1 MLRKNVWLG
10 CLLGLSI
17 LSVPFVSYADVN
29 IGVLAPRGK
38 LKAMK
43 RWDGFS
49 QYLHEQLQQ
58 TINIIPL
65 PPADTLAAVQSGELD
80 FILTNPVQTV
90 KAVELHSAKILA
102 TLNKFS
108 GAVFAGVIVSKK
120 GSGIT
125 TAQDLINRKVM
136 SLKFKAAAGAYTF
149 QTYHLHQRG
158 INPHEDFA
166 SMRAGKKQ
174 DDLVLAVK
182 AGVIDAAFVRTGI
195 LEAMAKEGKIK
206 LDEFDIVDQH
216 GSDEIKQMHTT
227 DHYPEWYLAALKDTE
242 LSTVR
247 QLGAAALALT
257 PDHDAAKQA
266 KIRGFVKPVPL
277 DGMVTALKTLKIAPF
292 DQKGGEGCR

>member
-1 MLRKNVWLG
+1 MLRSKVWFVF
-10 CLLGLSI
+10 LLGFSI
-17 LSVPFVSYADVN
+17 LSVPSVSYADIN

-38 LKAMK
+38 LKTMK
-43 RWDGFS
+43 RWAGFA
-49 QYLHEQLQQ
+49 QYLQGQLQQ

-90 KAVELHSAKILA
+90 KAVELHGAKILA
-102 TLNKFS
+102 TLNKPS
-108 GAVFAGVIVSKK
+108 GSMFAGVIVSKK

-158 INPHEDFA
+158 IDPHEDFA

-174 DDLVLAVK
+174 DDLILAVK

-195 LEAMAKEGKIK
+195 LESMAREGKIK
-206 LDEFDIVDQH
+206 LDEFEIVDQH
-216 GSDEIKQMHTT
+216 GSDEIKLKHTT
-227 DHYPEWYLAALKDTE
+227 SHYPEWYLTALKGAE
-242 LSTVR
+242 PSTVR
-247 QLGAAALALT
+247 QLGAAALALS

-266 KIRGFVKPVPL
+266 KIRGFVPPVPL
-277 DGMVTALKTLKIAPF
+277 DGMITALKTLKIAPYS
-292 DQKGGEGCR
+292 QKGGEGCR